1 MSLLEGAPFI
11 PLGSKVRVDSQ
22 HASDD
27 EEGGGDVDNEE
38 EDGMQ
43 ID

>member
-1 MSLLEGAPFI
+1 MSLLEGAPLV

-22 HASDD
+22 HASNN
-27 EEGGGDVDNEE
+27 EEGSGDVNNEE